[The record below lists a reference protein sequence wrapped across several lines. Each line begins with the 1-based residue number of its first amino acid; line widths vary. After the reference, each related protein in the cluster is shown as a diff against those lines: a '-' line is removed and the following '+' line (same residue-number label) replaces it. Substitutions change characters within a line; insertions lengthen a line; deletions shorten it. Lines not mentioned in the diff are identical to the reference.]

1 MLRCVKIALSQNGT
15 AWQDKLSTIDL
26 PRSPGPDRPAAH
38 GATTRRRGGFP
49 IRASG
54 APLVDG
60 GTVEMIRSVAALKT
74 LLVGVIGHVD
84 HGKTA
89 LVRALTGVETDRLK
103 EERARG
109 VSIVPGFALLT
120 SGQGEIDLVD
130 LPGHERFVR
139 AMISGA
145 TGMRAVLLAVDA
157 HEGIKPQTVEHL
169 EIASLIGVRRGVLA
183 LTKADLAT
191 PETVAARAAEIAA
204 AAARAGIEAGPVIAT
219 STVTGDGL
227 PELAAALSALLAETE
242 PGRDDGFPYL
252 PVDRVFSRPGFGTVV
267 TGTLRRGP
275 LAVGDTV
282 EIAPGGRTATVRGL
296 QIHGR
301 AVERAEPGRRTAVAL
316 RGIDLDQIAR
326 GQALSLPGQLA
337 PSPWLDVAITAAASL
352 SDALAGGTACRLL
365 FGTTEVEARLR
376 LLDRDAL
383 EPGASTRA
391 QLHLGEPV
399 AVPAREP
406 FVLRL
411 DSPSVTVAG
420 GRILDPA
427 SRRRRRHDPR
437 VMADLAALAAG
448 GPADAITV
456 RLGQL
461 GAAGAPL
468 IDLAR
473 IAGVA
478 PDRARQVLSEGGAR
492 AIGDRFVGAAAFE
505 ALRTGTLAALAH
517 HHRDYPMEHGI
528 ALERLSRALA
538 LPEAVTGAV
547 LRDLAAAGA
556 VAQAAALWRRAEF
569 DPARNESEAARRLE
583 QVFRRAGL
591 NPPDEAEA
599 IGRDVR
605 RREALTYLVG
615 AGTVIRAVDRVQR
628 RAVLFHREAVDS
640 AKARLID
647 AFPTARTAETGFLAR
662 EAGATLGISRKF
674 SIPLLEHLDATGFTR
689 RAGDRRI
696 IVALETGRA
705 GPDAGRRGAQDG
717 ASHS

>member
-1 MLRCVKIALSQNGT
+1 MV
-15 AWQDKLSTIDL
+15 
-26 PRSPGPDRPAAH
+26 
-38 GATTRRRGGFP
+38 
-49 IRASG
+49 
-54 APLVDG
+54 
-60 GTVEMIRSVAALKT
+60 RSVTALKT

-109 VSIVPGFALLT
+109 VSIVPGFALLA
-120 SGQGEIDLVD
+120 SDRGEIDLVD

-169 EIASLIGVRRGVLA
+169 EIARLIGVRRGVLA

-204 AAARAGIEAGPVIAT
+204 AAARAGIAAGPVIAT
-219 STVTGDGL
+219 STVTGAGL
-227 PELAAALSALLAETE
+227 PELSAALSGLLDETE

-282 EIAPGGRTATVRGL
+282 EIAPGGRTAVVRGL

-316 RGIDLDQIAR
+316 RGIDLDEVAR
-326 GQALSLPGQLA
+326 GQALSPPGLLA
-337 PSPWLDVAITAAASL
+337 PSAWLDVAITAAAGA
-352 SDALAGGTACRLL
+352 DALAGGSACRLL

-383 EPGASTRA
+383 EPGASTQA

-448 GPADAITV
+448 HAGEAITV

-468 IDLAR
+468 TELAR
-473 IAGVA
+473 IAGIA
-478 PDRARQVLSEGGAR
+478 PERARQILSEAGAR
-492 AIGDRFVGAAAFE
+492 AIGDRYIGAAAFA
-505 ALRTGTLAALAH
+505 ALRSGTLAALAH
-517 HHRDYPMEHGI
+517 HHRDNPMDHGI
-528 ALERLSRALA
+528 ALERLARALA
-538 LPEAVTGAV
+538 LPETVTGAV

-556 VAQAAALWRRAEF
+556 VAQAGALWRRAEF

-591 NPPDEAEA
+591 SPPDEAEA

-628 RAVLFHREAVDS
+628 RAVLFHREAVAN
-640 AKARLID
+640 AKTRLVE
-647 AFPTARTAETGFLAR
+647 AFPEAGTPDMGFLAR

-689 RAGDRRI
+689 RAGDRRV
-696 IVALETGRA
+696 IVALEPARA
-705 GPDAGRRGAQDG
+705 APDAG
-717 ASHS
+717 

>member
-1 MLRCVKIALSQNGT
+1 MDGDT
-15 AWQDKLSTIDL
+15 A
-26 PRSPGPDRPAAH
+26 
-38 GATTRRRGGFP
+38 
-49 IRASG
+49 
-54 APLVDG
+54 
-60 GTVEMIRSVAALKT
+60 EMVRSVTALKT

-109 VSIVPGFALLT
+109 VSIVPGFALLA
-120 SGQGEIDLVD
+120 SDRGEIDLVD

-169 EIASLIGVRRGVLA
+169 EIARLIGVRRGVLA

-204 AAARAGIEAGPVIAT
+204 AAARAGIAAGPVIAT
-219 STVTGDGL
+219 STVTGAGL
-227 PELAAALSALLAETE
+227 PELSAALSGLLDETE

-282 EIAPGGRTATVRGL
+282 EIAPGGRTAVVRGL

-316 RGIDLDQIAR
+316 RGIDLDEVAR
-326 GQALSLPGQLA
+326 GQALSPPGLLA
-337 PSPWLDVAITAAASL
+337 PSAWLDVAITAAAGA
-352 SDALAGGTACRLL
+352 DALAGGSACRLL

-383 EPGASTRA
+383 EPGASTQA

-448 GPADAITV
+448 HAGEAITV

-468 IDLAR
+468 TELAR
-473 IAGVA
+473 IAGIA
-478 PDRARQVLSEGGAR
+478 PERARQILSEAGAR
-492 AIGDRFVGAAAFE
+492 AIGDRYIGAAAFA
-505 ALRTGTLAALAH
+505 ALRSGTLAALAH
-517 HHRDYPMEHGI
+517 HHRDNPMDHGI
-528 ALERLSRALA
+528 ALERLARALA
-538 LPEAVTGAV
+538 LPETVTGAV

-556 VAQAAALWRRAEF
+556 VAQAGALWRRAEF

-591 NPPDEAEA
+591 SPPDEAEA

-628 RAVLFHREAVDS
+628 RAVLFHREAVAN
-640 AKARLID
+640 AKTRLVE
-647 AFPTARTAETGFLAR
+647 AFPEAGTPDMGFLAR

-689 RAGDRRI
+689 RAGDRRV
-696 IVALETGRA
+696 IVALEPARA
-705 GPDAGRRGAQDG
+705 APDAG
-717 ASHS
+717 

>member
-1 MLRCVKIALSQNGT
+1 MV
-15 AWQDKLSTIDL
+15 
-26 PRSPGPDRPAAH
+26 
-38 GATTRRRGGFP
+38 
-49 IRASG
+49 
-54 APLVDG
+54 
-60 GTVEMIRSVAALKT
+60 RSVTALKT

-109 VSIVPGFALLT
+109 VSIVPGFALLA
-120 SGQGEIDLVD
+120 SDRGEIDLVD

-169 EIASLIGVRRGVLA
+169 EIARLIGVRRGVLA

-204 AAARAGIEAGPVIAT
+204 AAARAGIAAGPVIAT
-219 STVTGDGL
+219 STVTGAGL
-227 PELAAALSALLAETE
+227 PELSAALSGLLDETE

-282 EIAPGGRTATVRGL
+282 EIAPGGRTAVVRGL

-316 RGIDLDQIAR
+316 RGIALDEVAR
-326 GQALSLPGQLA
+326 GQALSPPGLLA
-337 PSPWLDVAITAAASL
+337 PSAWLDVAITAAAGA
-352 SDALAGGTACRLL
+352 DALAGGSACRLL

-383 EPGASTRA
+383 EPGASTQA

-448 GPADAITV
+448 HAGEAITV

-468 IDLAR
+468 TELAR
-473 IAGVA
+473 IAGIA
-478 PDRARQVLSEGGAR
+478 PERARQILSEAGAR
-492 AIGDRFVGAAAFE
+492 AIGDRYIGAAAFA
-505 ALRTGTLAALAH
+505 ALRSGTLAALAH
-517 HHRDYPMEHGI
+517 HHRDNPMDHGI
-528 ALERLSRALA
+528 ALERLARALA
-538 LPEAVTGAV
+538 LPETVTGAV

-556 VAQAAALWRRAEF
+556 VAQAGALWRRAEF

-591 NPPDEAEA
+591 SPPDEAEA

-628 RAVLFHREAVDS
+628 RAVLFHREAVAT
-640 AKARLID
+640 AKTRLVE
-647 AFPTARTAETGFLAR
+647 AFPEAGTPDMGFLAR

-689 RAGDRRI
+689 RAGDRRV
-696 IVALETGRA
+696 IVALEPARA
-705 GPDAGRRGAQDG
+705 APDAG
-717 ASHS
+717 

>member
-1 MLRCVKIALSQNGT
+1 MV
-15 AWQDKLSTIDL
+15 
-26 PRSPGPDRPAAH
+26 
-38 GATTRRRGGFP
+38 
-49 IRASG
+49 
-54 APLVDG
+54 
-60 GTVEMIRSVAALKT
+60 RSVTALKT

-109 VSIVPGFALLT
+109 VSIVPGFALLA
-120 SGQGEIDLVD
+120 SDRGEIDLVD

-169 EIASLIGVRRGVLA
+169 EIARLIGVRRGVLA

-191 PETVAARAAEIAA
+191 PETVAARTAEIAA
-204 AAARAGIEAGPVIAT
+204 AAARAGIAAGPVIAT
-219 STVTGDGL
+219 STVTGAGL
-227 PELAAALSALLAETE
+227 PELSAALSGLLDETE

-282 EIAPGGRTATVRGL
+282 EIAPGGRTAVVRGL

-316 RGIDLDQIAR
+316 RGIDLDEVAR
-326 GQALSLPGQLA
+326 GQALSPPGLLA
-337 PSPWLDVAITAAASL
+337 PSAWLDVAITAAAGA
-352 SDALAGGTACRLL
+352 DALAGGSACRLL

-383 EPGASTRA
+383 EPGASTQA

-448 GPADAITV
+448 HAGEAITV

-468 IDLAR
+468 TELAR
-473 IAGVA
+473 IAGIA
-478 PDRARQVLSEGGAR
+478 PERARQILSEAGAR
-492 AIGDRFVGAAAFE
+492 AIGDRYIGAAAFA
-505 ALRTGTLAALAH
+505 ALRSGTLAALAH
-517 HHRDYPMEHGI
+517 HHRDNPMDHGI
-528 ALERLSRALA
+528 ALERLARALA
-538 LPEAVTGAV
+538 LPETVTGAV

-556 VAQAAALWRRAEF
+556 VAQAGALWRRAEF

-591 NPPDEAEA
+591 SPPDEAEA

-628 RAVLFHREAVDS
+628 RAVLFHREAVAT
-640 AKARLID
+640 AKTRLVE
-647 AFPTARTAETGFLAR
+647 AFPEAGTPDMGFLAR

-689 RAGDRRI
+689 RAGDRRV
-696 IVALETGRA
+696 IVALEPARA
-705 GPDAGRRGAQDG
+705 APDAG
-717 ASHS
+717 

>member
-1 MLRCVKIALSQNGT
+1 MDGDT
-15 AWQDKLSTIDL
+15 A
-26 PRSPGPDRPAAH
+26 
-38 GATTRRRGGFP
+38 
-49 IRASG
+49 
-54 APLVDG
+54 
-60 GTVEMIRSVAALKT
+60 EMVRSVTALKT

-109 VSIVPGFALLT
+109 VSIVPGFALLA
-120 SGQGEIDLVD
+120 SDRGEIDLVD

-169 EIASLIGVRRGVLA
+169 EIARLIGVRRGVLA

-204 AAARAGIEAGPVIAT
+204 AAARAGIAAGPVIAT
-219 STVTGDGL
+219 STVTGAGL
-227 PELAAALSALLAETE
+227 PELSAALSGLLDETE

-282 EIAPGGRTATVRGL
+282 EIAPGGRTAVVRGL

-316 RGIDLDQIAR
+316 RGIDLDEVAR
-326 GQALSLPGQLA
+326 GQALSPPGLLA
-337 PSPWLDVAITAAASL
+337 PSAWLDVAITAAAGA
-352 SDALAGGTACRLL
+352 DALAGGSACRLL

-383 EPGASTRA
+383 EPGASTQA

-448 GPADAITV
+448 HAGEAITV

-468 IDLAR
+468 TELAR
-473 IAGVA
+473 IAGIA
-478 PDRARQVLSEGGAR
+478 PERARQILSEAGAR
-492 AIGDRFVGAAAFE
+492 AIGDRYIGAAAFA
-505 ALRTGTLAALAH
+505 ALRSGTLAALAH
-517 HHRDYPMEHGI
+517 HHRDNPMDHGI
-528 ALERLSRALA
+528 ALERLARALA
-538 LPEAVTGAV
+538 LPETVTGAV

-556 VAQAAALWRRAEF
+556 VAQAGALWRRAEF

-591 NPPDEAEA
+591 SPPDEAEA

-628 RAVLFHREAVDS
+628 RAVLFHREAVAT
-640 AKARLID
+640 AKTRLVE
-647 AFPTARTAETGFLAR
+647 AFPEAGTPDMGFLAR

-689 RAGDRRI
+689 RAGDRRV
-696 IVALETGRA
+696 IVALEPARA
-705 GPDAGRRGAQDG
+705 APDAG
-717 ASHS
+717 

>member
-1 MLRCVKIALSQNGT
+1 MV
-15 AWQDKLSTIDL
+15 
-26 PRSPGPDRPAAH
+26 
-38 GATTRRRGGFP
+38 
-49 IRASG
+49 
-54 APLVDG
+54 
-60 GTVEMIRSVAALKT
+60 RSVTALKT

-109 VSIVPGFALLT
+109 VSIVPGFALLA
-120 SGQGEIDLVD
+120 SDRGEIDLVD

-145 TGMRAVLLAVDA
+145 TGMRAILLAVDA

-169 EIASLIGVRRGVLA
+169 EIARLIGVRRGVLA

-204 AAARAGIEAGPVIAT
+204 AAARAGIAAGPVIAT
-219 STVTGDGL
+219 STVTGAGL
-227 PELAAALSALLAETE
+227 PELSAALSGLLDETE

-282 EIAPGGRTATVRGL
+282 EIAPGGRTAVVRGL

-316 RGIDLDQIAR
+316 RGIDLDEVAR
-326 GQALSLPGQLA
+326 GQALSPPGLLA
-337 PSPWLDVAITAAASL
+337 PSAWLDVAITAAAGA
-352 SDALAGGTACRLL
+352 DALAGGSACRLL

-383 EPGASTRA
+383 EPGASTQA

-448 GPADAITV
+448 HAGEAITV

-468 IDLAR
+468 TELAR
-473 IAGVA
+473 IAGIA
-478 PDRARQVLSEGGAR
+478 PERARQILSEAGAR
-492 AIGDRFVGAAAFE
+492 AIGDRYIGAAAFA
-505 ALRTGTLAALAH
+505 ALRSGTLAALAH
-517 HHRDYPMEHGI
+517 HHRDNPMDHGI
-528 ALERLSRALA
+528 ALERLARALA
-538 LPEAVTGAV
+538 LPETVTGAV

-556 VAQAAALWRRAEF
+556 VAQAGALWRRAEF

-591 NPPDEAEA
+591 SPPDEAEA

-628 RAVLFHREAVDS
+628 RAVLFHREAVAI
-640 AKARLID
+640 AKTRLVE
-647 AFPTARTAETGFLAR
+647 AFPEAGTPDMGFLAR

-689 RAGDRRI
+689 RAGDRRV
-696 IVALETGRA
+696 IVALEPARA
-705 GPDAGRRGAQDG
+705 APDAG
-717 ASHS
+717 

>member
-1 MLRCVKIALSQNGT
+1 M
-15 AWQDKLSTIDL
+15 
-26 PRSPGPDRPAAH
+26 
-38 GATTRRRGGFP
+38 
-49 IRASG
+49 
-54 APLVDG
+54 DG

-120 SGQGEIDLVD
+120 SAEGEIDLVD

-183 LTKADLAT
+183 LTKADLAS

-204 AAARAGIEAGPVIAT
+204 AAVRAGIEAGPVIAT

-275 LAVGDTV
+275 LAIGDTV

-316 RGIDLDQIAR
+316 RGIDLDEIAR
-326 GQALSLPGQLA
+326 GQALSLPGLLA
-337 PSPWLDVAITAAASL
+337 PSPWLDVAITAAANLPNS
-352 SDALAGGTACRLL
+352 LAGGTACRLL

-383 EPGASTRA
+383 EPGASTQA
-391 QLHLGEPV
+391 QLHLAEPV

-420 GRILDPA
+420 GRVLDPV
-427 SRRRRRHDPR
+427 SRRRRRRDPR
-437 VMADLAALAAG
+437 VMADLAALTAG
-448 GPADAITV
+448 GPAEAITV

-468 IDLAR
+468 IDLA
-473 IAGVA
+473 
-478 PDRARQVLSEGGAR
+478 L
-492 AIGDRFVGAAAFE
+492 
-505 ALRTGTLAALAH
+505 GTLLITSTAFSNYALYKNYRGLESIYADRVIPLSQFGAMRDAFDGILSAA
-517 HHRDYPMEHGI
+517 RG
-528 ALERLSRALA
+528 
-538 LPEAVTGAV
+538 
-547 LRDLAAAGA
+547 
-556 VAQAAALWRRAEF
+556 F
-569 DPARNESEAARRLE
+569 ESEAARRLE

-628 RAVLFHREAVDS
+628 RAVLFHREAVAS
-640 AKARLID
+640 AKTRLID

-689 RAGDRRI
+689 RAGDRRV
-696 IVALETGRA
+696 IVALEPGHGGPEA
-705 GPDAGRRGAQDG
+705 G
-717 ASHS
+717 

>member
-1 MLRCVKIALSQNGT
+1 MV
-15 AWQDKLSTIDL
+15 
-26 PRSPGPDRPAAH
+26 
-38 GATTRRRGGFP
+38 
-49 IRASG
+49 
-54 APLVDG
+54 
-60 GTVEMIRSVAALKT
+60 RSVTALKT

-109 VSIVPGFALLT
+109 VSIVPGFALLA
-120 SGQGEIDLVD
+120 SDRGEIDLVD

-169 EIASLIGVRRGVLA
+169 EIARLIGVRRGVLA

-204 AAARAGIEAGPVIAT
+204 AARAGIAAGPVIAT
-219 STVTGDGL
+219 STVTGAGL
-227 PELAAALSALLAETE
+227 PELSAALSGLLDETE

-282 EIAPGGRTATVRGL
+282 EIAPGGRTAVVRGL

-316 RGIDLDQIAR
+316 RGIDLDEVAR
-326 GQALSLPGQLA
+326 GQALSPPGLLA
-337 PSPWLDVAITAAASL
+337 PSAWLDVAITAAAGA
-352 SDALAGGTACRLL
+352 DALAGGSACRLL

-383 EPGASTRA
+383 EPGASTQA

-420 GRILDPA
+420 GRILDPG

-448 GPADAITV
+448 HAGEAITV

-468 IDLAR
+468 TELAR
-473 IAGVA
+473 IAGIA
-478 PDRARQVLSEGGAR
+478 PERARQILSEAGAR
-492 AIGDRFVGAAAFE
+492 AIGDRYIGAAAFA
-505 ALRTGTLAALAH
+505 ALRSGTLAALAH
-517 HHRDYPMEHGI
+517 HHRDNPMDHGI
-528 ALERLSRALA
+528 ALERLARALA
-538 LPEAVTGAV
+538 LPETVTGAV

-556 VAQAAALWRRAEF
+556 VAQAGALWRRAEF

-591 NPPDEAEA
+591 SPPDEAEA

-628 RAVLFHREAVDS
+628 RAVLFHREAVAT
-640 AKARLID
+640 AKTRLVE
-647 AFPTARTAETGFLAR
+647 AFPEAGTPDMGFLAR

-689 RAGDRRI
+689 RAGDRRV
-696 IVALETGRA
+696 IVALEPARA
-705 GPDAGRRGAQDG
+705 ATDAG
-717 ASHS
+717 

>member
-1 MLRCVKIALSQNGT
+1 M
-15 AWQDKLSTIDL
+15 
-26 PRSPGPDRPAAH
+26 
-38 GATTRRRGGFP
+38 
-49 IRASG
+49 
-54 APLVDG
+54 DG
-60 GTVEMIRSVAALKT
+60 GTAEMVRSVTALKT

-109 VSIVPGFALLT
+109 VSIVPGFALLA
-120 SGQGEIDLVD
+120 SDRGEIDLVD

-145 TGMRAVLLAVDA
+145 TGMRAILLAVDA

-169 EIASLIGVRRGVLA
+169 EIARLIGVCRGVLA

-204 AAARAGIEAGPVIAT
+204 AAARAGIAAGPVIAT
-219 STVTGDGL
+219 STVTGAGL
-227 PELAAALSALLAETE
+227 PELSAALSGLLDETE

-282 EIAPGGRTATVRGL
+282 EIAPGGRTAVVRGL

-316 RGIDLDQIAR
+316 RGIDLDEVAR
-326 GQALSLPGQLA
+326 GQALSPPGLLA
-337 PSPWLDVAITAAASL
+337 PSAWLDVTITAAAGA
-352 SDALAGGTACRLL
+352 DALAGGSACRLL

-383 EPGASTRA
+383 EPGASTQA

-448 GPADAITV
+448 HAGEAITV

-468 IDLAR
+468 TELAR
-473 IAGVA
+473 IAGIA
-478 PDRARQVLSEGGAR
+478 PERARQILSEAGAR
-492 AIGDRFVGAAAFE
+492 AIGDRYIGAAAFA
-505 ALRTGTLAALAH
+505 ALRSGTLAALAH
-517 HHRDYPMEHGI
+517 HHRDNPMDHGI
-528 ALERLSRALA
+528 ALERLARALA
-538 LPEAVTGAV
+538 LPETVTGAV

-556 VAQAAALWRRAEF
+556 VAQAGALWRRAEF

-591 NPPDEAEA
+591 SPPDEAEA

-628 RAVLFHREAVDS
+628 RAVLFHREAVAT
-640 AKARLID
+640 AKTRLVE
-647 AFPTARTAETGFLAR
+647 AFPEAGTPDMGFLAR

-689 RAGDRRI
+689 RAGDRRV
-696 IVALETGRA
+696 IVALEPARA
-705 GPDAGRRGAQDG
+705 APDAG
-717 ASHS
+717 

>member
-1 MLRCVKIALSQNGT
+1 M
-15 AWQDKLSTIDL
+15 
-26 PRSPGPDRPAAH
+26 
-38 GATTRRRGGFP
+38 
-49 IRASG
+49 
-54 APLVDG
+54 DG
-60 GTVEMIRSVAALKT
+60 GIAEMVRSVTALKT

-103 EERARG
+103 EERTRG
-109 VSIVPGFALLT
+109 VSIVPGFALLNADP
-120 SGQGEIDLVD
+120 GEIDLVD

-145 TGMRAVLLAVDA
+145 TGMRSVLLAVDA

-169 EIASLIGVRRGVLA
+169 EIARLIGVRRGVLA

-191 PETVAARAAEIAA
+191 PETLAARAAEIAA
-204 AAARAGIEAGPVIAT
+204 AALRAGIEAGPVIAT
-219 STVTGDGL
+219 STVTGAGL
-227 PELAAALSALLAETE
+227 AELSAALSALLAETE

-282 EIAPGGRTATVRGL
+282 EIAPGGRTAVVRGL

-301 AVERAEPGRRTAVAL
+301 PVERAEPGRRTAVAL
-316 RGIDLDQIAR
+316 RGIDLDEIAR
-326 GQALSLPGQLA
+326 GQALSLPGLLA
-337 PSPWLDVAITAAASL
+337 PSSWLDVAITAATTVPE
-352 SDALAGGTACRLL
+352 ALAGGMRCRLL

-376 LLDRDAL
+376 LLDRDVL
-383 EPGASTRA
+383 EPGASTQA
-391 QLHLGEPV
+391 QVHLAESV

-420 GRILDPA
+420 GRILDPV

-437 VMADLAALAAG
+437 VMADLAALTTGSAAQ
-448 GPADAITV
+448 AITV

-473 IAGVA
+473 IAGVS
-478 PDRARQVLSEGGAR
+478 PDRVRQMLSDGGAR
-492 AIGDRFVGAAAFE
+492 GIGDRYVGAAAFE
-505 ALRTGTLAALAH
+505 ALRTGTLAALSH
-517 HHRDYPMEHGI
+517 HHRDNPMDHGI
-528 ALERLSRALA
+528 ALERLARTLV

-547 LRDLAAAGA
+547 LRDLAAAGS
-556 VAQAAALWRRAEF
+556 VAQAGTLWRRAEF

-583 QVFRRAGL
+583 QIFRRAGL
-591 NPPDEAEA
+591 NPPDEADA
-599 IGRDVR
+599 VGRDVR

-628 RAVLFHREAVDS
+628 RAVLFHREAVAG
-640 AKARLID
+640 AKTRLVE
-647 AFPTARTAETGFLAR
+647 AFPEAKTPEAGFLAR

-689 RAGDRRI
+689 RAGDRRM
-696 IVALETGRA
+696 IVSLEAGRA
-705 GPDAGRRGAQDG
+705 APDQG
-717 ASHS
+717 

>member
-1 MLRCVKIALSQNGT
+1 M
-15 AWQDKLSTIDL
+15 
-26 PRSPGPDRPAAH
+26 
-38 GATTRRRGGFP
+38 
-49 IRASG
+49 
-54 APLVDG
+54 DG
-60 GTVEMIRSVAALKT
+60 GTAEMVRSVTALKT

-109 VSIVPGFALLT
+109 VSIVPGFALLA
-120 SGQGEIDLVD
+120 SDRGEIDLVD

-145 TGMRAVLLAVDA
+145 TGMRAILLAVDA

-169 EIASLIGVRRGVLA
+169 EIARLIGVRRGVLA

-204 AAARAGIEAGPVIAT
+204 AAARAGIAAGPVIAT
-219 STVTGDGL
+219 STVTGAGL
-227 PELAAALSALLAETE
+227 PELSAALSGLLDETE

-282 EIAPGGRTATVRGL
+282 EIAPGGRTAVVRGL

-316 RGIDLDQIAR
+316 RGIDLDEVAR
-326 GQALSLPGQLA
+326 GQALSPPGLLA
-337 PSPWLDVAITAAASL
+337 PSAWLDVAITAAAGA
-352 SDALAGGTACRLL
+352 DALAGGSACRLL

-383 EPGASTRA
+383 EPGASTQA

-448 GPADAITV
+448 HAGEAITV

-468 IDLAR
+468 TELAR
-473 IAGVA
+473 IAGIA
-478 PDRARQVLSEGGAR
+478 PERARQILSEAGAR
-492 AIGDRFVGAAAFE
+492 AIGDRYIGAAAFA
-505 ALRTGTLAALAH
+505 ALRSGTLAALAH
-517 HHRDYPMEHGI
+517 HHRDNPMDHGI
-528 ALERLSRALA
+528 ALERLARALA
-538 LPEAVTGAV
+538 LPETVTGAV

-556 VAQAAALWRRAEF
+556 VAQAGALWRRAEF

-591 NPPDEAEA
+591 SPPDEAEA

-628 RAVLFHREAVDS
+628 RAVLFHREAVAI
-640 AKARLID
+640 AKTRLVE
-647 AFPTARTAETGFLAR
+647 AFPEAGTPDMGFLAR

-689 RAGDRRI
+689 RAGDRRV
-696 IVALETGRA
+696 IVALEPARA
-705 GPDAGRRGAQDG
+705 APDAG
-717 ASHS
+717 

>member
-1 MLRCVKIALSQNGT
+1 MV
-15 AWQDKLSTIDL
+15 
-26 PRSPGPDRPAAH
+26 
-38 GATTRRRGGFP
+38 
-49 IRASG
+49 
-54 APLVDG
+54 
-60 GTVEMIRSVAALKT
+60 RSVTALKT

-109 VSIVPGFALLT
+109 VSIVPGFALLS

-139 AMISGA
+139 AMVSGA

-169 EIASLIGVRRGVLA
+169 EIARLIGVRRGVLA
-183 LTKADLAT
+183 LTKSDLVS
-191 PETVAARAAEIAA
+191 PETIAARAAELSAA
-204 AAARAGIEAGPVIAT
+204 ASRAGIESGSVIPT
-219 STVTGDGL
+219 STVTGDGIPGL
-227 PELAAALSALLAETE
+227 GVALTALLREAE
-242 PGRDDGFPYL
+242 PGIDDGFPYL
-252 PVDRVFSRPGFGTVV
+252 PVDRVFSRAGFGTVV
-267 TGTLRRGP
+267 TGTLRRGS

-282 EIAPGGRTATVRGL
+282 EIAPSGRSAVVRGL

-301 AVERAEPGRRTAVAL
+301 PVEWAEPGRRTAVAL
-316 RGIDLDQIAR
+316 RGIGLDEIAR
-326 GQALSLPGQLA
+326 GEALSMPGLLA
-337 PSPWLDVAITAAASL
+337 PSQWLDVAITAAASAE
-352 SDALAGGTACRLL
+352 DALAGGTACRLL

-376 LLDRDAL
+376 LLDREAL
-383 EPGASTRA
+383 EPGASTQA
-391 QLHLGEPV
+391 QLHLAEPM

-411 DSPSVTVAG
+411 DSPAATVAG
-420 GRILDPA
+420 GRVIDPA

-448 GPADAITV
+448 QAAEAISV
-456 RLGQL
+456 RLGQV

-468 IDLAR
+468 MELAR
-473 IAGVA
+473 LAGTAPERVRQMLAQSGAHEIA
-478 PDRARQVLSEGGAR
+478 
-492 AIGDRFVGAAAFE
+492 DRFIGAAAFD
-505 ALRTGTLAALAH
+505 ALRTGTLAALSQ
-517 HHRDYPMEHGI
+517 HHRDHPMEHGI
-528 ALERLSRALA
+528 TLERLSRILA
-538 LPEAVTGAV
+538 LPEALTGTILRALAASGAV
-547 LRDLAAAGA
+547 G
-556 VAQAAALWRRAEF
+556 QIGSLWRRADF

-583 QVFRRAGL
+583 QIFRRAGL

-599 IGRDVR
+599 VGRDVR

-628 RAVLFHREAVDS
+628 RAVLFHREAVAS
-640 AKARLID
+640 ARTRLAE
-647 AFPTARTAETGFLAR
+647 AFPNARTPETGFLAR

-689 RAGDRRI
+689 RAGDRRV
-696 IVALETGRA
+696 IVALEA
-705 GPDAGRRGAQDG
+705 GAAGRE
-717 ASHS
+717 ST